1 VGHITF
7 IKAESSSSIMKI
19 IRAWKYRIYPS
30 KKQENELN
38 GYLFDCK
45 NLWNFLLEH
54 TKKSYEETGKFPTRK
69 ELYLLSKEANV
80 YSQVAQ
86 NVADKLAKSLKGM
99 IAKKKADKKAGFPR
113 FKSFERMRSFT
124 YPQFGFKLNEKL
136 ELSDIGNIAIK
147 KHREMHGEI
156 KTLTLKKSPSEK
168 WFAIFTTESEVV
180 IPEKKHGA
188 EIGIDLG
195 IENFGY
201 LSNGSKI
208 ENPRH
213 LEKAEELLIRA
224 HRELSRKKKGS
235 NNRRKARLKVTKA
248 HEDLTNTRRDF
259 LHKISKKLVDSY
271 SLIAVENLNVSG
283 LARGFLAKHV
293 LDCSWAEFLSML
305 HYKAEEAGCEVV
317 LVDPAHTSQRC
328 SSCGLVQKKTLA
340 ERWHE
345 CSCGVSMHRDL
356 NAAKNILAR
365 VTSGTGGY
373 QACEETTSTHYKH
386 NEQVSSMK
394 QEAHTIDRRNGQC
407 AP

>member
-1 VGHITF
+1 
-7 IKAESSSSIMKI
+7 MKM
-19 IRAWKYRIYPS
+19 IRAWKYRMYPS

-38 GYLFDCK
+38 GYLQNCK

-86 NVADKLAKSLKGM
+86 NVADKLIKSLKVM
-99 IAKKKADKKAGFPR
+99 IAKKKAGKKAGFPR

-136 ELSDIGNIAIK
+136 ELSDIGNISIK

-168 WFAIFTTESEVV
+168 WFAIFTTESE
-180 IPEKKHGA
+180 KKA
-188 EIGIDLG
+188 FQNVQMSKVGIDLG
-195 IENFGY
+195 IENFAS
-201 LSNGSKI
+201 LSNGETI

-213 LEKAEELLIRA
+213 LKEAEKKLKKTQRK
-224 HRELSRKKKGS
+224 LSKKKKGS
-235 NNRRKARLKVTKA
+235 KNRRKARLNVAKA
-248 HEDLTNTRRDF
+248 HEELTNTRRDF
-259 LHKISKKLVDSY
+259 LHKISKRLVDSY
-271 SLIAVENLNVSG
+271 SLIAMENLNFSG

-345 CSCGVSMHRDL
+345 CLCGASMHRDL

-365 VTSGTGGY
+365 VTSGTGEY
-373 QACEETTSTHYKH
+373 QACGEGTSIHYKQ
-386 NEQVSSMK
+386 NGQVTSMK
-394 QEAHTIDRRNGQC
+394 QEAHASNHG
-407 AP
+407 